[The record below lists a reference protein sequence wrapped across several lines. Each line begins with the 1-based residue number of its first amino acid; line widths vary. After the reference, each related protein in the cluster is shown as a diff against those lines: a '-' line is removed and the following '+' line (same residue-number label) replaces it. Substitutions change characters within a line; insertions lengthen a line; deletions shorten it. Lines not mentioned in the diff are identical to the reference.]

1 MIIAIFRRCLNLMG
15 AYIPT
20 LRLAMDPACTHAK
33 KGRPAFLSRF
43 GEASY
48 LIVKQAVR
56 MIGTMSPPPPPERAP
71 K

>member
-20 LRLAMDPACTHAK
+20 LRLAMDLVCTHAK
-33 KGRPAFLSRF
+33 KGRLAFLSRC
-43 GEASY
+43 GEAFY
-48 LIVKQAVR
+48 FIAKQTVR
-56 MIGTMSPPPPPERAP
+56 MIGTMYPPPPLERST